1 MERQQDFG
9 YYENQP
15 HHKTSMTVSKLK
27 NRSSTIGHLPYFLV
41 GSSWIHCCGRYHIER
56 FKVDLRFPRGSIYG
70 SGNTFTLNTNTIILF
85 AFIIV
90 MAFILSA
97 AIIVFAR
104 LAPKAFIVTGVIL
117 NVVLGIG
124 TAIFYFVEKYY
135 SAAIV
140 FLIFAL
146 FGAWCYWSSRHRIP
160 LSATI
165 LTIVIDVMKMYPSTL
180 IASFIGLIFSAAF
193 SALFSIVIVATY
205 VSMTLTATTKLVL
218 WAGQLFQR

>member
-1 MERQQDFG
+1 
-9 YYENQP
+9 
-15 HHKTSMTVSKLK
+15 
-27 NRSSTIGHLPYFLV
+27 
-41 GSSWIHCCGRYHIER
+41 
-56 FKVDLRFPRGSIYG
+56 
-70 SGNTFTLNTNTIILF
+70 
-85 AFIIV
+85 

-180 IASFIGLIFSAAF
+180 IASFIGLI
-193 SALFSIVIVATY
+193 
-205 VSMTLTATTKLVL
+205 LVL
-218 WAGQLFQR
+218 PLVLCSVL

>member
-1 MERQQDFG
+1 MSDYPPPNYPPPNHPQYQQQQDETYHVRPDMERQQDFG
-9 YYENQP
+9 YYEKPTPSQNFDD
-15 HHKTSMTVSKLK
+15 S
-27 NRSSTIGHLPYFLV
+27 
-41 GSSWIHCCGRYHIER
+41 
-56 FKVDLRFPRGSIYG
+56 FKVEKPKFNDWPFAIFFWLVVAGFIAVAGITLNALRSTYGFQGGSIYG

-146 FGAWCYWSSRHRIP
+146 FGA
-160 LSATI
+160 
-165 LTIVIDVMKMYPSTL
+165 
-180 IASFIGLIFSAAF
+180 
-193 SALFSIVIVATY
+193 
-205 VSMTLTATTKLVL
+205 
-218 WAGQLFQR
+218 

>member
-1 MERQQDFG
+1 MIIHHPITHLQTILNTSNNRMETYHVRPDMERQQG
-9 YYENQP
+9 ILVTMKNQP

-41 GSSWIHCCGRYHIER
+41 GSSWIHCRGRYHIER
-56 FKVDLRFPRGSIYG
+56 FKVDLRFQGVHLWFRKHFYEHQHNHIVC
-70 SGNTFTLNTNTIILF
+70 
-85 AFIIV
+85 FIIV

-135 SAAIV
+135 SAWCVSYLCIV
-140 FLIFAL
+140 
-146 FGAWCYWSSRHRIP
+146 WC
-160 LSATI
+160 
-165 LTIVIDVMKMYPSTL
+165 
-180 IASFIGLIFSAAF
+180 
-193 SALFSIVIVATY
+193 
-205 VSMTLTATTKLVL
+205 LVL
-218 WAGQLFQR
+218 LVVPPQNPIKCYHINHCY